1 MRQIDITSWPPTT
14 TTIDDDDEKQID
26 VSRAMLQDRPMA
38 TVLTY
43 PDSRAVSGRSF
54 AARYA
59 MESVMKYPD
68 LPHERAARADAIR
81 HARRLESIARMY
93 PSCTLWERVARAY
106 DDAEGHAGMTRANDM
121 LRARF
126 ARFLNDVESLS

>member
-1 MRQIDITSWPPTT
+1 MTTT
-14 TTIDDDDEKQID
+14 TTITDDDDGDDKKQID
-26 VSRAMLQDRPMA
+26 AARSTLQDRPMA

-54 AARYA
+54 TACYTE
-59 MESVMKYPD
+59 ESVMKYPD

-93 PSCTLWERVARAY
+93 PSCSLWECVARAY
-106 DDAEGHAGMTRANDM
+106 DDAGSHAGMTMSNDM

-126 ARFLNDVESLS
+126 ARFLNDVESLT